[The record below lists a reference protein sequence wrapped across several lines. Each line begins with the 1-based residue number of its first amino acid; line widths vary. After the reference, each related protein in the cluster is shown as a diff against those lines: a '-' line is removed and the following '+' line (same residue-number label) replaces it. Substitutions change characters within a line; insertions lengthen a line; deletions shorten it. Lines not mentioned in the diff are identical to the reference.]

1 MTTAAVEGAEI
12 MTDFQFKAVL
22 DLVIGVLEEKGDI
35 QAAIEKLKRI
45 RNGKDEPEIKDIL
58 R

>member
-1 MTTAAVEGAEI
+1 MTTAAVEEAEI

-22 DLVIGVLEEKGDI
+22 DLVIGILEEKGDV
-35 QAAIEKLKRI
+35 QAAIEKIKRI
-45 RNGKDEPEIKDIL
+45 RNGKDEPETKDIL

>member
-1 MTTAAVEGAEI
+1 MTTAIVEGTEI

-22 DLVIGVLEEKGDI
+22 DLVIGILEEKGDI
-35 QAAIEKLKRI
+35 QAAIEKLKQI
-45 RNGKDEPEIKDIL
+45 RNGKDEPETKDIL